1 MNPEINNI
9 NRELN
14 DCIVVMC
21 GVATGHE
28 FIVDETFCSKLIEL
42 GNSAGSVKVRIN
54 HPGDRGDVLSIVGEI
69 SSFYLSK
76 CTDKSNIEQTC
87 VKAKTLKIYE
97 LPDKNGEKIIALAKQ
112 ASNFFGL
119 SIDALVKFSKKT
131 VNGIKVAI
139 IEQLNSVDIV
149 DTPAATPSLFST
161 VIADTAGHIQ
171 LSTKS
176 IIDTKV
182 VNLDSN
188 EENNLKENLDMAK
201 IKKLEEEV
209 KSEPTPKDEVREV
222 LTLESLAKKFEEME
236 AKMKAYE
243 GKETPEEEVEE
254 KKEEEK
260 KEVKAEGYEAVEDKK
275 EDKKEDKADEE
286 EESSKKLEAKITE
299 IATRQFTSLL
309 AKTGGKVT
317 LEDKK
322 APVES
327 TVSST
332 LNDEQKA
339 LVNSLGLDE
348 ALYAKNLAAA
358 KKATQF

>member
-1 MNPEINNI
+1 MNNPIQDNI
-9 NRELN
+9 LN
-14 DCIVVMC
+14 DVIICMTGI
-21 GVATGHE
+21 AKGHE
-28 FIVDETFCSKLIEL
+28 FEVNEVFTQKLTKL
-42 GNSAGSVKVRIN
+42 GNALGSVKCRVN
-54 HPGDRGDVLSIVGEI
+54 HPGDRGNVLSIVGEATE
-69 SSFYLSK
+69 FYDSTCLDTDGTEK
-76 CTDKSNIEQTC
+76 ACT
-87 VKAKTLKIYE
+87 KAKILKIYD
-97 LPDKNGEKIIALAKQ
+97 LPDNDGKKIIALAKQ
-112 ASNFFGL
+112 ASKFFGM
-119 SIDALVKFSKKT
+119 SIDALVKLGKK
-131 VNGIKVAI
+131 GKSGFDIAI
-139 IEQLNSVDIV
+139 LEGLNAIDFVDH
-149 DTPAATPSLFST
+149 PAATPSLFSYQMKE
-161 VIADTAGHIQ
+161 VGHIQ

-348 ALYAKNLAAA
+348 ALYAKNLEAAR
-358 KKATQF
+358 KATQF